1 MRILYITGIRIFSLL
16 LFIASFFNE
25 KARLLRN
32 GRKKIWQ
39 QVAEMK
45 QQGPF
50 VWVHC
55 SSLGEFEQGRPVIE
69 AIKKEHP
76 GKRVLLTFF
85 SPSGYEIRK
94 NYEMADQVVYLPA
107 DTPKNARRFVDL
119 VNPESALFIKYEFW
133 PCFFETLQQRN
144 IPVYSI
150 SSIFRKN
157 QIFFRWYGRWFRK
170 TLKAVNKF
178 YVQDNESGRL
188 LKEAGINNFSV
199 AGDTRFDRVTAIV
212 KASTDVPIA
221 ASFSEGAPFIIVAG
235 STWPP
240 DEDILIRYINSA
252 PGDVKLIIAPHEVH
266 QSHIEQVEQKLK
278 VPYIKYS
285 ATDDKIADD
294 AKVLI
299 VNTMGLLS
307 AIYRYGQVAYIGGG
321 FGKGIHN
328 TLEAATY
335 GIPVVF
341 GPRYQKFKEAR
352 DLISRGGGFSIRNY
366 DTLFALMEKL
376 RNSPEYLNQTGNA
389 SAAYVKS
396 MCGATDVIMKEVFP
410 LSEDS

>member
-1 MRILYITGIRIFSLL
+1 

-266 QSHIEQVEQKLK
+266 QSHIEQIEQRLK

-299 VNTMGLLS
+299 VNTIGLLS

>member
-55 SSLGEFEQGRPVIE
+55 ASLGEFEQGRPVIE
-69 AIKKEHP
+69 AIKKKHP
-76 GKRVLLTFF
+76 GKKVLLTFF

-119 VNPESALFIKYEFW
+119 VNPELALFIKYEFW
-133 PCFFETLQQRN
+133 PCFFETLQQKN

-188 LKEAGINNFSV
+188 LKEAGIHNFSV

-212 KASTDVPIA
+212 KASTDVRIA

-366 DTLFALMEKL
+366 DTLFTLMEKL

-389 SAAYVKS
+389 AAAYVKS

>member
-55 SSLGEFEQGRPVIE
+55 ASLGEFEQGRPVIE

-266 QSHIEQVEQKLK
+266 QSHIEQIEQRLK

-299 VNTMGLLS
+299 VNTIGLLS

>member
-266 QSHIEQVEQKLK
+266 QSHIEQIEQRLK

-299 VNTMGLLS
+299 VNTIGLLS

>member
-16 LFIASFFNE
+16 LFFASFFNE

-55 SSLGEFEQGRPVIE
+55 ASLGEFEQGRPVIE
-69 AIKKEHP
+69 AIKKKHP
-76 GKRVLLTFF
+76 GKKVLLTFF

-119 VNPESALFIKYEFW
+119 VNPELALFIKYEFW
-133 PCFFETLQQRN
+133 PCFFETLQQKN

-188 LKEAGINNFSV
+188 LKEAGIHNFSV

-212 KASTDVPIA
+212 KASTDVRIA

-366 DTLFALMEKL
+366 DTLFTLMEKL

-389 SAAYVKS
+389 AAAYVKS
-396 MCGATDVIMKEVFP
+396 MCGATDAIMKEVFP